1 MTFFNKEVEL
11 IIPPKK
17 YNNSVKGKS
26 LNGYDAIREKV
37 DEDNTRKIN
46 PAPIP
51 NPRKD
56 VKIQVL

>member
-17 YNNSVKGKS
+17 HNNSVKGKS

-37 DEDNTRKIN
+37 DSDNTRKVN
-46 PAPIP
+46 PAPIQES
-51 NPRKD
+51 KK
-56 VKIQVL
+56 VKE